1 MKHIFLACAH
11 APEQTPLPG
20 LVQELRAI
28 ERALAPLHQ
37 RRLYELESNRAANT
51 DDIFNQ
57 FTNTPDIE
65 VFHYAGH
72 ADGEALYLEEAG
84 HIKGIAELFGL
95 NRQEGGGANPLR
107 LVFLNGCA
115 TRGQVSSLHAV
126 GVAAVIATNAKVNDE
141 AARQLAGQ
149 FYSTWATEGRTLEQA
164 FQTAVAKMHTLPE
177 AASRGFDMDIAS
189 LPDGPYEEAIPW
201 GLYLNPALP
210 DEDIKQWVLNQ
221 PPPLPEMVLEGIR
234 PNPTQSLREL
244 VFLFKKSIP
253 ELRTSRQDPLMVL
266 IERLPWI
273 VGTHLRRLFAVE
285 PGRTMAEPGLERL
298 RELITAY
305 SELTRFLS
313 YLSLSM
319 LWDAVS
325 EGFEV
330 APLPFPLIPTEEDY
344 TSTDFIFRTRT
355 HLERLENLNNTDPL
369 HLEPHFRA
377 FLQEIDNEE
386 GLRPGYLLMEE
397 WKQALATGDE
407 RFEALA
413 RSRAAGKANAEK
425 GLALEAEAIYAGFL
439 KACLFL
445 TEYKLHTVRS
455 IVVDKIR
462 KLESEHPYS
471 HHLIALH
478 AAFETPKTATTM
490 RETATDNY
498 CLLLTPR
505 KNADDPALLND
516 IVNLSPF
523 YLDRSSFIGNNINSY
538 PAVFTLDY
546 QRGEGFYKE
555 YVYHY
560 IDRDI
565 NHDYAFAQDNELA
578 ITTDGARLPEHIE
591 AGPEAMERFEKVHLQ
606 LEQLEMDIPQTN

>member
-1 MKHIFLACAH
+1 MKNIFLACAH
-11 APEQTPLPG
+11 APGQTPLPG
-20 LVQELRAI
+20 LVRELRAI

-37 RRLYELESNRAANT
+37 RRLYGLDSNRAANT
-51 DDIFNQ
+51 DDIFNK

-72 ADGEALYLEEAG
+72 AGGDVLYLEEAG
-84 HIKGIAELFGL
+84 HIKGISELFGL
-95 NRQEGGGANPLR
+95 NRKGDGGGNPLK

-115 TRGQVSSLHAV
+115 TRGQVASLHEV
-126 GVAAVIATNAKVNDE
+126 GVATVIATTAKIEDD
-141 AARQLAGQ
+141 AARILAEQ
-149 FYSTWATEGRTLEQA
+149 FYTTWAAEGRTLEEA
-164 FQTAVAKMHTLPE
+164 FNTAVAKVHALPE
-177 AASRGFDMDIAS
+177 AASRGIKLGNI
-189 LPDGPYEEAIPW
+189 LPDEGQYGEAIPW

-210 DEDIKQWVLNQ
+210 GDSIKRWALNQ
-221 PPPLPEMVLEGIR
+221 PPPLPEMVLNGVR

-244 VFLFKKSIP
+244 VFLFKKSTP
-253 ELRTSRQDPLMVL
+253 ELRNSRQDPLMAL

-285 PGRTMAEPGLERL
+285 PGRTMAEPGQARL
-298 RELITAY
+298 KELIVAY
-305 SELTRFLS
+305 SELTRFMS

-319 LWDAVS
+319 LWDAAG
-325 EGFEV
+325 EGFEIE
-330 APLPFPLIPTEEDY
+330 PLPFSLIPSEEELGV
-344 TSTDFIFRTRT
+344 TDFVFRTRT
-355 HLERLENLNNTDPL
+355 YFERLQAVGNSDPL
-369 HLEPHFRA
+369 KLEPHFGA
-377 FLQEIDNEE
+377 FLREVDNEN

-397 WKQALATGDE
+397 WKQAMSKGEE
-407 RFEALA
+407 RFNALMQ
-413 RSRAAGKANAEK
+413 SRVAGKAEGEK
-425 GLALEAEAIYAGFL
+425 GLVLEAEAIYAGFL

-445 TEYKLHTVRS
+445 SEYKLHTVRS
-455 IVVDKIR
+455 IVVDKVR
-462 KLESEHPYS
+462 KLEANEPYS

-505 KNADDPALLND
+505 RESNDPALLNE
-516 IVNLSPF
+516 IINLSPF
-523 YLDRSSFIGNNINSY
+523 YLDRSSFIGNNVNSY

-555 YVYHY
+555 YVFHY
-560 IDRDI
+560 IDRDV

-591 AGPEAMERFEKVHLQ
+591 AGPEILERFEKIHQQ
-606 LEQLEMDIPQTN
+606 LEQLEMDIPQTT

>member
-11 APEQTPLPG
+11 APDQTPLPG
-20 LVQELRAI
+20 LVRELRAI

-37 RRLYELESNRAANT
+37 RRLYQLESNRAANT
-51 DDIFNQ
+51 DDIFHQ
-57 FTNTPDIE
+57 FTNTADIE

-72 ADGEALYLEEAG
+72 AGGELLYLEEAG

-95 NRQEGGGANPLR
+95 NRQEGSGQNTLR

-115 TRGQVSSLHAV
+115 TLGQVASLHEA
-126 GVAAVIATNAKVNDE
+126 GVAAVIATSAKINDE
-141 AARQLAGQ
+141 AARVLAEQ
-149 FYSTWATEGRTLEQA
+149 FYTTWASEGRTLDDA
-164 FQTAVAKMHTLPE
+164 FKAAIAKVHTIPE
-177 AASRGFDMDIAS
+177 AANRDVVFEMMS
-189 LPDGPYEEAIPW
+189 LEEGGYEEAIPW
-201 GLYLNPALP
+201 GLYLNPTLP
-210 DEDIKQWVLNQ
+210 DDGIKLWALNQ
-221 PPPLPEMVLEGIR
+221 APRLPEMVLEGIR

-244 VFLFKKSIP
+244 VFLFKKNTP
-253 ELRTSRQDPLMVL
+253 ELRTSRQDPLMAL

-285 PGRTMAEPGLERL
+285 PGRTMAEPSLERL
-298 RELITAY
+298 RELIVSYT
-305 SELTRFLS
+305 ELTRFLS

-319 LWDAVS
+319 LWDAAS

-330 APLPFPLIPTEEDY
+330 EPLPFSLIPVKEDLA
-344 TSTDFIFRTRT
+344 STDFVFRTRT
-355 HLERLENLNNTDPL
+355 YFERLEQIGKTSPLN
-369 HLEPHFRA
+369 LEPHFRN
-377 FLQEIDNEE
+377 FLQEVDKEN

-397 WKQALATGDE
+397 WKQAMAEGQE
-407 RFEALA
+407 RFHALVQ
-413 RSRAAGKANAEK
+413 SRAADKPDAEK
-425 GLALEAEAIYAGFL
+425 GLVLEAEAIYAGFL

-462 KLESEHPYS
+462 NLASDQPYS
-471 HHLIALH
+471 HHLISLH
-478 AAFETPKTATTM
+478 AAFETPKTATTV

-505 KNADDPALLND
+505 REANDPALLND
-516 IVNLSPF
+516 VINLSPF

-555 YVYHY
+555 YVFHY
-560 IDRDI
+560 IDRDV
-565 NHDYAFAQDNELA
+565 NHDYAFAQNNELA
-578 ITTDGARLPEHIE
+578 ITVDGAQLPDHIE
-591 AGPEAMERFEKVHLQ
+591 AGPESLDRFEKIHQQ
-606 LEQLEMDIPQTN
+606 LEQLEMDIPQNN

>member
-11 APEQTPLPG
+11 APDQTPLPG
-20 LVQELRAI
+20 LVRELRAI

-37 RRLYELESNRAANT
+37 RRLYELASNRAANT

-57 FTNTPDIE
+57 FTNTSDIE

-72 ADGEALYLEEAG
+72 AGGDLLYLEEAG

-95 NRQEGGGANPLR
+95 NRQEDGGQNTLK

-115 TRGQVSSLHAV
+115 TRGQVASLHAA
-126 GVAAVIATNAKVNDE
+126 GVAAVIATSTKVNDE
-141 AARQLAGQ
+141 AARVLAEQ
-149 FYSTWATEGRTLEQA
+149 FYTTWATEGRTLDDA
-164 FQTAVAKMHTLPE
+164 FKAATAKVHTIPE
-177 AASRGFDMDIAS
+177 AASRDVVFEMMD
-189 LPDGPYEEAIPW
+189 LQEGDFREAIPW

-210 DEDIKQWVLNQ
+210 DDSIRQWALNQ
-221 PPPLPEMVLEGIR
+221 PPPLPEMMLNGIK

-244 VFLFKKSIP
+244 VFLFKKSAP
-253 ELRTSRQDPLMVL
+253 ELRSSRQDPLMAL

-285 PGRTMAEPGLERL
+285 PGRTMAEPSLERL
-298 RELITAY
+298 REIIVAY
-305 SELTRFLS
+305 TELTRFMS

-319 LWDAVS
+319 LWDAIGENS
-325 EGFEV
+325 ETE
-330 APLPFPLIPTEEDY
+330 PLPFRLIPSQEDY
-344 TSTDFIFRTRT
+344 ASTDFVFRTRSYFDL
-355 HLERLENLNNTDPL
+355 LERASNADPL
-369 HLEPHFRA
+369 KLKPHLKN
-377 FLQEIDNEE
+377 FLKEVDTEN

-397 WKQALATGDE
+397 WKQALAQGKE
-407 RFEALA
+407 RFNSLVQ
-413 RSRAAGKANAEK
+413 SRAANKPDAEK
-425 GLALEAEAIYAGFL
+425 GLVLEAEAIYAGFL

-445 TEYKLHTVRS
+445 TEFKLHTVRS

-462 KLESEHPYS
+462 KLESEQPYS

-478 AAFETPKTATTM
+478 AAFETPKTATTI

-498 CLLLTPR
+498 CLLLSPR
-505 KNADDPALLND
+505 REANGPALLND
-516 IVNLSPF
+516 VINLSPF

-555 YVYHY
+555 YVFHY

-578 ITTDGARLPEHIE
+578 ITTDGAHLPEHIG
-591 AGPEAMERFEKVHLQ
+591 AGPEILERFEKIHQQ
-606 LEQLEMDIPQTN
+606 LEQLETDIPQTT